1 MGKKRE
7 IRTGRENEG
16 EREQRLAQGMRQ
28 SPRGCEGEVL
38 AQGESAEGKELE
50 MERNQKKKPTDYGN
64 LFY

>member
-28 SPRGCEGEVL
+28 SPRGWEGEVL